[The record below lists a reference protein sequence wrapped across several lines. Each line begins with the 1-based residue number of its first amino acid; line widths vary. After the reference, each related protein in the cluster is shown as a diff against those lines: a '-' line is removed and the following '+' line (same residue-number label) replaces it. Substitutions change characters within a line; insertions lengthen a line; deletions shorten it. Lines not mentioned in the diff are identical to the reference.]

1 MLKKEVKYN
10 AVALNKNIARLLSEL
25 VDQRVADDSLV
36 DNKVK
41 VVADLIMKA
50 HKKEVK

>member
-1 MLKKEVKYN
+1 MANN
-10 AVALNKNIARLLSEL
+10 AVAVNPNIDKLLKEIVQHRKSNN
-25 VDQRVADDSLV
+25 SLT

-50 HKKEVK
+50 HKKEIK

>member
-1 MLKKEVKYN
+1 MVKPN
-10 AVALNKNIARLLSEL
+10 AVSLNPNIDKLLKEL
-25 VDQRVADDSLV
+25 VQHRKDSGSLV

>member
-1 MLKKEVKYN
+1 MAN
-10 AVALNKNIARLLSEL
+10 AVALNTNIDKLLKEL
-25 VDQRVADDSLV
+25 VKRRKDSGSLV

-50 HKKEVK
+50 HKKEIK

>member
-1 MLKKEVKYN
+1 MANN
-10 AVALNKNIARLLSEL
+10 AVAVNPNIDKLLNEL
-25 VDQRVADDSLV
+25 TKHRKDNNSLT

-50 HKKEVK
+50 HKKEIK

>member
-1 MLKKEVKYN
+1 MAN
-10 AVALNKNIARLLSEL
+10 AVALNTNIDKLLKEL
-25 VDQRVADDSLV
+25 VRSRKDSGSLV

-50 HKKEVK
+50 HKKEIRNV

>member
-1 MLKKEVKYN
+1 MAKETKYN
-10 AVALNKNIARLLSEL
+10 AFALNKNIAKLLSEL
-25 VDQRVADDSLV
+25 VDHRVNNDSLV

-50 HKKEVK
+50 HRKECK

>member
-1 MLKKEVKYN
+1 MANN
-10 AVALNKNIARLLSEL
+10 AVAVNPNIDRLLKDI
-25 VDQRVADDSLV
+25 VQHRKNNNSLT

-50 HKKEVK
+50 HKKECK